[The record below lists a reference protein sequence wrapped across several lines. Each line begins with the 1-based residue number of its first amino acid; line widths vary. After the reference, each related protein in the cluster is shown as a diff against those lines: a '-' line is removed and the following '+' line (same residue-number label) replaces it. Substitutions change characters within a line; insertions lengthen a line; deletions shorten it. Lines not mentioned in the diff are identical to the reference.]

1 MARNMH
7 SVVGRGCAGAR
18 PGAPRA
24 NPQGDR
30 VTERIKLMK
39 RQTRET
45 PTPEGRSPVT
55 SEETVTIPPRRRG
68 GQELPDQVQD
78 RPEQNAGYDAAVHGE
93 GGSGDELLQ
102 PEEAG
107 ADIEFVPPAPA
118 NARAAEIDDRAERD
132 AAAEVRRRER
142 RR

>member
-1 MARNMH
+1 
-7 SVVGRGCAGAR
+7 
-18 PGAPRA
+18 
-24 NPQGDR
+24 
-30 VTERIKLMK
+30 MK
-39 RQTRET
+39 RHTRET

-55 SEETVTIPPRRRG
+55 SEETVTVPPRRRG

-78 RPEQNAGYDAAVHGE
+78 RPEQNAGYDAAVRGDGE
-93 GGSGDELLQ
+93 SPDELLQ

-118 NARAAEIDDRAERD
+118 NARAAEIDERAERD